1 MDDADFHAQMANL
14 YEQQSRP
21 SAVSAQDWKNRYRVS
36 AKLEPET
43 YSALVA
49 YCKAN
54 DLSIN
59 SALREILS
67 QRFPHLHA

>member
-1 MDDADFHAQMANL
+1 MDDTAFHAHMADL
-14 YEQQSRP
+14 YQQQSRP

-36 AKLEPET
+36 AKLEPDT
-43 YSALVA
+43 YTALLA

-67 QRFPHLHA
+67 QRFPQLHG